1 MNNIINIES
10 KHTPKNTAQQ
20 AQIGHA
26 LYITGPSQIR
36 RLPRAVAPSH
46 KPWQRPSKFL
56 GATLETKER
65 PRGEINNSA
74 TVRKKYKTNITHQSD
89 FKAMAE
95 ASSILR
101 NSLPEGYPL
110 TQERI
115 IKNK

>member
-74 TVRKKYKTNITHQSD
+74 TVRKKYGIVKKMQLHFSYRRLQEVKVQSVRD
-89 FKAMAE
+89 
-95 ASSILR
+95 
-101 NSLPEGYPL
+101 
-110 TQERI
+110 TQRY
-115 IKNK
+115 